1 MKADIVIFCNSGHSV
16 YVIYWFMPKMIP
28 NNDIMMTCTI
38 YPNDSHVNQLENSS
52 WKIIYG
58 RLNLLKIQYREKSKP
73 NELVMSKIAKFE
85 IE

>member
-38 YPNDSHVNQLENSS
+38 YPNDSHVNQLENSKLEHHVWPTKS
-52 WKIIYG
+52 VKI
-58 RLNLLKIQYREKSKP
+58 K
-73 NELVMSKIAKFE
+73 
-85 IE
+85 